1 MMDNV
6 QFAWRSEG
14 VNCVE
19 NTRRVIINSLAKLLR
34 HDEKWHHTRGVTAQ
48 SSFVDHISIDFS
60 SVYFEDFAP
69 CALLYIYVCTFNAIW
84 FLRRIYKR
92 AAIEYSFSF
101 ISSSSLIYRSWRPIE
116 SLIIGKME
124 DGVVIF
130 FLFLVLLNAMTRM
143 KPWKV

>member
-48 SSFVDHISIDFS
+48 SSSSIISRQISLRFIS
-60 SVYFEDFAP
+60 KI
-69 CALLYIYVCTFNAIW
+69 LLHVLCYIYMCVLLMQFDFYDEYIKELP
-84 FLRRIYKR
+84 F
-92 AAIEYSFSF
+92 EYSFSF

-116 SLIIGKME
+116 SLIIEKME

-143 KPWKV
+143 KP

>member
-1 MMDNV
+1 MEVWGRKLRGKHEASNNKFSGKAPSPWWKMASHQGSHRTV
-6 QFAWRSEG
+6 IFRRSYLDRFLFG
-14 VNCVE
+14 LF
-19 NTRRVIINSLAKLLR
+19 RRFCSML
-34 HDEKWHHTRGVTAQ
+34 
-48 SSFVDHISIDFS
+48 
-60 SVYFEDFAP
+60 
-69 CALLYIYVCTFNAIW
+69 CYIYVCTFNAIW

-116 SLIIGKME
+116 SLIIEKME

>member
-1 MMDNV
+1 MEVWGHKLRGKHEASNNKFSGKAPSPWWKMASH
-6 QFAWRSEG
+6 QGSHR
-14 VNCVE
+14 
-19 NTRRVIINSLAKLLR
+19 TVI
-34 HDEKWHHTRGVTAQ
+34 
-48 SSFVDHISIDFS
+48 FVDHISIDFS

-116 SLIIGKME
+116 SLIIEKME

>member
-69 CALLYIYVCTFNAIW
+69 CFAIYMYVLLMQFDFYDEYIKELPF
-84 FLRRIYKR
+84 
-92 AAIEYSFSF
+92 EYSFSF

-143 KPWKV
+143 KP